1 MKDKLTSMNFLVEL
15 ENLKKLNLPKGA
27 FVIVG
32 SGPLSVRQLRDS
44 EDLDVIVTQA
54 VWDDLKT
61 KYTVGH
67 NDWGIENL
75 FLGSN
80 IEILNPEQSIF
91 GNSKIVPFEEI
102 FSQADDFEGI
112 LFMNLEHLR
121 KIKINLGRPKDL
133 EDITLIDA
141 YRNSAT
147 VDKK

>member
-1 MKDKLTSMNFLVEL
+1 M
-15 ENLKKLNLPKGA
+15 
-27 FVIVG
+27 
-32 SGPLSVRQLRDS
+32 SVRQIRDS

-54 VWDDLKT
+54 LWDDLKNKFPT
-61 KYTVGH
+61 GV

-75 FLGSN
+75 YVGSN

-91 GNSKIVPFEEI
+91 GNSKVVPFEEI

-121 KIKINLGRPKDL
+121 KIKIDLGRPKDL

-141 YRNSAT
+141 FRNAT
-147 VDKK
+147 AVDNQAK